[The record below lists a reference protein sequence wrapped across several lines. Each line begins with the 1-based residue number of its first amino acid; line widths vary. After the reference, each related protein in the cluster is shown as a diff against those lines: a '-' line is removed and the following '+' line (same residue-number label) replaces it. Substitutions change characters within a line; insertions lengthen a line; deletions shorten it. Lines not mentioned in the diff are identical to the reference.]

1 MKVLASFVMRGQAQA
16 VLVTTVLAML
26 APFFPLIGLFSSACV
41 ALVTL
46 RLGWSAGTKTLLLS
60 TLASGLLM
68 GLIVGTPM
76 PALGLLLI
84 LWLPMVLLGA
94 LLRNTRSLDLTVQA
108 GIGFGFITILVQYIS
123 MGGNPAEFWK
133 TYLEPMAQRF
143 IDSGLIDA
151 AQSTEVIAQ
160 LSNMMCGMMAVAVV
174 LQTVFSLFVARWWQA
189 LLYNPGGFGE
199 EFRRLRLHPAVGV
212 LGGGALA
219 LGLMP
224 EGSVPDFVSCLGM
237 VFLGTLFV
245 QGLAVMHGVFK
256 RMRSAQLWLVLT
268 YLTLIVFMPQMTLLL
283 IGLGLADIWVD
294 FRARFET
301 SKEG

>member
-26 APFFPLIGLFSSACV
+26 APFFLFVGLFSSACV

-46 RLGWSAGTKTLLLS
+46 RQGWSAGLKTLLLS

-68 GLIVGTPM
+68 GILVGTPM

-108 GIGFGFITILVQYIS
+108 GIGFGLVTILVQYLS
-123 MGGNPAEFWK
+123 MGGEPAEFWK
-133 TYLEPMAQRF
+133 TILEPMGQRF
-143 IDSGLIDA
+143 IESGLIDA
-151 AQSTEVIAQ
+151 AQSSEVIAI
-160 LSNMMCGMMAVAVV
+160 LSNMMCGMMAVTVV

-189 LLYNPGGFGE
+189 MLYNPGGFGE
-199 EFRRLRLHPAVGV
+199 EFRRFRLHPGVGV
-212 LGGGALA
+212 LGAAALA
-219 LGLMP
+219 LGLLP

-237 VFLGTLFV
+237 VFLGILFV

-256 RMRSAQLWLVLT
+256 PMRSAQLWLVLA
-268 YLTLIVFMPQMTLLL
+268 YLTLIVFMPQMVLLL
-283 IGLGLADIWVD
+283 IGLGLADIWAD
-294 FRARFET
+294 FRARFES
-301 SKEG
+301 SKQG

>member
-1 MKVLASFVMRGQAQA
+1 MKALASFVMRGQAQA

-26 APFFPLIGLFSSACV
+26 APFFLFVGLFSSACV

-46 RLGWSAGTKTLLLS
+46 RQGWSAGLKTLLLS

-68 GLIVGTPM
+68 GILVGTPM

-108 GIGFGFITILVQYIS
+108 GIGFGLVTILVQYLS
-123 MGGNPAEFWK
+123 MGGEPAEFWK
-133 TYLEPMAQRF
+133 TILEPMGQRF
-143 IDSGLIDA
+143 IESGLIDA
-151 AQSTEVIAQ
+151 AQSSEVIAI
-160 LSNMMCGMMAVAVV
+160 LSSMMCGMMAVTVV

-189 LLYNPGGFGE
+189 MLYNPGGFGE
-199 EFRRLRLHPAVGV
+199 EFRRFRLHPGVGV
-212 LGGGALA
+212 LGAASLT
-219 LGLMP
+219 LGLLP
-224 EGSVPDFVSCLGM
+224 ENSVPDFVSCLGM
-237 VFLGTLFV
+237 VFLGILFV

-256 RMRSAQLWLVLT
+256 PMRSAQLWLVLA
-268 YLTLIVFMPQMTLLL
+268 YLTLIVFMPQMVLLL

-294 FRARFET
+294 FRARFES
-301 SKEG
+301 SKQG